1 MLAEHDL
8 KIFRELVSKSSQNE
22 LIWMH
27 GFLTGQIQLPE
38 NIPQKE
44 LPATIN
50 HKITLAYGTETGNA
64 KKLAT
69 QFATAAKKKG
79 LTVKLSGFD
88 QYRLSDLPKE
98 EHLFAVVSTQGD
110 GEPPA
115 SAKKFFDHIYQESL
129 SLPNLKFGVLGL
141 GDTSYP
147 LFCKAAE
154 DLDAQIGKLGAERII
169 PLQKC
174 DTDYEAGAHQWFEEL
189 LQVLSVG
196 TPSKK
201 ESLPVQKPAL
211 KKTYSGSVITNILL
225 NDTGSAKQT
234 HHIEIRTEEAVNY
247 QPGDAAGFVPHNN
260 KALVD
265 SILAVTGLY
274 PKKKIVFKN
283 HLTESE
289 TLLTQKMNLVHLPE
303 RIVSKYAAIV
313 SQDIPPMRMD
323 LLDLLKI
330 YPVKDTAQFEEVL
343 QILEPVVP
351 RLYSI
356 ASSPAAHGGELH
368 LTVAKACFTVNNEQ
382 KHGLCSDYLARLA
395 EGDGVDFYIHPNHQ
409 FKLPDAAADV
419 VMIGPGTGI
428 APFRSFLA
436 ERDATGAAGRNWLF
450 FGEQHFTTDFLY
462 QTEIQGYA
470 ETGLLTKVNVAF
482 SRDQQEKIYV
492 QHRMKQEAAELYE
505 WISKGAYVFVCG
517 SRIPMSVDVEETLIQ
532 IIAEHGVQSLE
543 EARDYL
549 YEIAEEG
556 RYVKDVY

>member
-1 MLAEHDL
+1 MLAEPNL
-8 KIFRELVSKSSQNE
+8 KAFQELVSKSSQTE

-38 NIPQKE
+38 VQKA
-44 LPATIN
+44 LPANIN

-79 LTVKLSGFD
+79 LTVKLSGLD

-115 SAKKFFDHIYQESL
+115 SAKKFFDHIHQESL

-154 DLDAQIGKLGAERII
+154 DLDAQIGKLGAERIM
-169 PLQKC
+169 PLHKC
-174 DTDYEAGAHQWFEEL
+174 DTDYEAGANQWFEEL

-196 TPSKK
+196 TAPKTISA
-201 ESLPVQKPAL
+201 PIQKSTGKQIGKGTIL
-211 KKTYSGSVITNILL
+211 TNILL

-234 HHIEIRTEEAVNY
+234 HHIEIATQDSINY

-260 KALVD
+260 KTLVD
-265 SILAVTGLY
+265 TILTITGLN
-274 PKKKIVFKN
+274 PKKRLVFRN
-283 HLTESE
+283 HLSEVE
-289 TLLTQKMNLVHLPE
+289 TLLTQKINLVYLPE
-303 RIVSKYAAIV
+303 RVVSKYAAIV
-313 SQDIPPMRMD
+313 GQEIPPMRMD
-323 LLDLLKI
+323 LSDLLKI
-330 YPVKDTAQFEEVL
+330 YPVKDTVQFEEVL
-343 QILEPVVP
+343 EILEPIPP

-356 ASSPAAHGGELH
+356 ASSPAAHDGELH
-368 LTVAKACFTVNNEQ
+368 LTVAKSCFIVNNEQ
-382 KHGLCSDYLARLA
+382 KHGLCSDYLVRLE
-395 EGDGVDFYIHPNHQ
+395 EGATVEFYIHHNHQ
-409 FKLPDAAADV
+409 FKLPEPAKDII
-419 VMIGPGTGI
+419 MIGPGTGI

-436 ERDATGAAGRNWLF
+436 ERDATGATGRNWLF

-470 ETGLLTKVNVAF
+470 ETGILTKVNVAF
-482 SRDQQEKIYV
+482 SRDQKEKMYV
-492 QHRMKQEAAELYE
+492 QNRMEQEAAELWE
-505 WISKGAYVFVCG
+505 WLNNGAYVYVCG
-517 SRIPMSVDVEETLIQ
+517 SREPMSVDVEQALLG
-532 IIAEHGVQSLE
+532 IIAKQGNKSPEDAAAWLNE
-543 EARDYL
+543 LAD
-549 YEIAEEG
+549 EG